1 MEHIT
6 CDLPVRRIAH
16 LMLISSLIVTTL
28 VAVFVHRT
36 SRSSSLQDA
45 DSAPIRTAAAA
56 DPSGAQGESLSAF
69 VMLIEVNRRQ
79 I

>member
-36 SRSSSLQDA
+36 SRSSSSLQDA
-45 DSAPIRTAAAA
+45 DSALIRNAA
-56 DPSGAQGESLSAF
+56 DPSGAQGESLFAF
-69 VMLIEVNRRQ
+69 MTLIEVNRRQ

>member
-45 DSAPIRTAAAA
+45 DSAPIRNAA

>member
-45 DSAPIRTAAAA
+45 DSAPIRTAA

-69 VMLIEVNRRQ
+69 VT
-79 I
+79 